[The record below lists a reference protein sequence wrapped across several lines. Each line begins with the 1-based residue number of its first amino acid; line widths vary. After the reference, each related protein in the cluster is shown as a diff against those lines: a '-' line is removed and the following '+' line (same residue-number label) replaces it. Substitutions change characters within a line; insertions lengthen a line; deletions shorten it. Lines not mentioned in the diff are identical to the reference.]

1 MKKVLLIEDN
11 KVTGK
16 ILQKKITEE
25 ADFEVVWA
33 LCLSEAKAVLGKE
46 ENFFA
51 AIVDFSLPDALRG
64 EAIGLVVSHNVP
76 AIIFTGSM
84 DADVRDF
91 VWSHKVVDYVLKTDR
106 SSLDYIIS
114 WLYRLESNKN
124 IKVLVVDDSALFRK
138 FIADLLQVHQYHVL
152 TAGDGDAALSV
163 LQEHPDIKL
172 VITDFQMPHIDG
184 YQLTEEIRKTH
195 SKDDLGIIGISSVS
209 NSSTAAHFIKNG
221 ANDFIVKQS
230 FVIEEFYSRVSQC
243 IENNK
248 NIKKIQEINELKNKF
263 LGMAAHDLRNPL
275 SSIRG
280 FSELLLE
287 GGLDEDTASEFTS
300 LIHSTS
306 ENMLVLLNDLLDISV
321 IESGKF
327 VLNLEKGDLLSV
339 VERQVYL
346 ARSAA
351 SKKGMGLVTQLDSAS
366 AFVFDSGKI
375 SQAIDNLL
383 GNAIKYSPQDSTIC
397 IRLENQDDSI
407 KFCVRDQGPGISPDE
422 KHKLFG
428 EFSRLSSQ
436 PTGDEKSTGLGLAIT
451 KKIIKEHGGKIGV
464 ECGPGKGAL
473 FFFSLPTKR

>member
-1 MKKVLLIEDN
+1 
-11 KVTGK
+11 
-16 ILQKKITEE
+16 
-25 ADFEVVWA
+25 
-33 LCLSEAKAVLGKE
+33 
-46 ENFFA
+46 
-51 AIVDFSLPDALRG
+51 
-64 EAIGLVVSHNVP
+64 
-76 AIIFTGSM
+76 
-84 DADVRDF
+84 
-91 VWSHKVVDYVLKTDR
+91 
-106 SSLDYIIS
+106 
-114 WLYRLESNKN
+114 
-124 IKVLVVDDSALFRK
+124 
-138 FIADLLQVHQYHVL
+138 
-152 TAGDGDAALSV
+152 
-163 LQEHPDIKL
+163 
-172 VITDFQMPHIDG
+172 
-184 YQLTEEIRKTH
+184 
-195 SKDDLGIIGISSVS
+195 
-209 NSSTAAHFIKNG
+209 
-221 ANDFIVKQS
+221 
-230 FVIEEFYSRVSQC
+230 
-243 IENNK
+243 
-248 NIKKIQEINELKNKF
+248 
-263 LGMAAHDLRNPL
+263 L